1 MLVIEDEPEMRR
13 KLTTILRLENFHAL
27 PAAHT
32 RTLPDQI
39 RAAFRA

>member
-27 PAAHT
+27 AEILSSPAA
-32 RTLPDQI
+32 R
-39 RAAFRA
+39 R